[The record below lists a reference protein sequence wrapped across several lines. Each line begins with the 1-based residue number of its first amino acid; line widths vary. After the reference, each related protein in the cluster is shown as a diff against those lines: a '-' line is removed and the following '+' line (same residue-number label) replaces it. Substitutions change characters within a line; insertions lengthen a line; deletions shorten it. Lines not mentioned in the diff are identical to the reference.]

1 VQAEF
6 IGMNELIGLTKMT
19 AAARCRAAAA
29 AMALLLLLAVV
40 GCNRSGLDL
49 APVTGLVTFNGAP
62 VVGAGVMFVPSQA
75 GLPGMA
81 ITDAEGEFE
90 LKTANES
97 GAQLGN
103 YQVTISK
110 VQQITIPQQ
119 HGFPLYETKS
129 LIPQK
134 YRKTTTSG
142 LTAEV
147 IDDDNHFE
155 FSLTE

>member
-1 VQAEF
+1 MNNL
-6 IGMNELIGLTKMT
+6 IGMTRRNAAAYCRT
-19 AAARCRAAAA
+19 AAG
-29 AMALLLLLAVV
+29 AMASLLLLAVV

-49 APVTGLVTFNGAP
+49 VPVTGEVTFKGAP
-62 VVGAGVMFVPSQA
+62 VVGAGVMFVPTQA

-81 ITDAEGEFE
+81 VTDANGQFE

-97 GAQLGN
+97 GAQVGN

-110 VQQITIPQQ
+110 VQKITIPQQ

-142 LTAEV
+142 LTVEV
-147 IDDDNHFE
+147 VDDDNHFE